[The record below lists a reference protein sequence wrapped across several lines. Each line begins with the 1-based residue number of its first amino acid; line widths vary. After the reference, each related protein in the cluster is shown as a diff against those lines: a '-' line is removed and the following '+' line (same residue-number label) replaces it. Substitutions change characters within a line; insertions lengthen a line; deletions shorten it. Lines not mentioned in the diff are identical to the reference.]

1 VGKDNVS
8 ESKKRIKQI
17 VRQFAGTILEDE
29 VEELI
34 PEYAIMGTGY
44 IFCFEPSKRCFVKI
58 SRGTKA
64 FIVNETVNNAGR
76 VLIYTFN
83 GDLVEIDPDELLYTG
98 FD

>member
-1 VGKDNVS
+1 MGKDNTS

-17 VRQFAGTILEDE
+17 VRQFSGTLLEDE

-34 PEYAIMGTGY
+34 PEYAIKGIGY
-44 IFCFEPSKRCFVKI
+44 LFCFDPSKRHFVKI
-58 SRGTKA
+58 NRGSKA
-64 FIVNETVNNAGR
+64 FIVDENINLAGR

-83 GDLVEIDPDELLYTG
+83 GELVEIDPDELLYTG

>member
-1 VGKDNVS
+1 VSKDNTS

-17 VRQFAGTILEDE
+17 VRQFSGTILEDE

-34 PEYAIMGTGY
+34 PEYAILGSGY
-44 IFCFEPSKRCFVKI
+44 LFCFDPSKRGFVKI
-58 SRGTKA
+58 NRGSKA
-64 FIVNETVNNAGR
+64 FIVDQAINNAGR

-83 GDLVEIDPDELLYTG
+83 GELVEIDPDELLYTG

>member
-1 VGKDNVS
+1 VGKDNTS

-17 VRQFAGTILEDE
+17 VRQFSGTILEDE
-29 VEELI
+29 VEALI
-34 PEYAIMGTGY
+34 PEYAIIGTGY

-58 SRGTKA
+58 NRGSKA
-64 FIVNETVNNAGR
+64 FIVDEAVNNAGR

-83 GDLVEIDPDELLYTG
+83 GELVEIDPDELLYTG